1 MHQFGEENRKLYEEV
16 VGKLKKLILEAAD
29 KLKPKMVVLYG
40 SFVKGDWHKGSDL
53 DILMVSDNVPLN
65 YRDRWDLLYTVI
77 MGFPVEPHIYTSKEF
92 EEMLAHGRMTALDA
106 LTEGIT
112 LYADN
117 KFMKKMDKLLKETMR
132 KLEPRKTSIGW
143 ELKKP

>member
-1 MHQFGEENRKLYEEV
+1 VHQFGEENHKLYEEV

-29 KLKPKMVVLYG
+29 KLKPKMVILYG

-65 YRDRWDLLYTVI
+65 YKDRWDLLYTVI
-77 MGFPVEPHIYTSKEF
+77 MGFPIEPHIYTSKEF
-92 EEMLAHGRMTALDA
+92 EEMLVHGRMTALDA